1 MASGTRQNQEHNTSS
16 RPVARS
22 SARDH
27 TAPPRRD
34 EDRSS
39 YGPMSLMRQGLD
51 EMERW
56 FGHWGRAWISPAVGN
71 SMFSRVGDWSPA
83 IEAFQRGNEFIV
95 RVDAPGMSHQDV
107 QVEVGDDTVTIH
119 GERRQDRQ
127 EERDGMFW
135 TERSYGTFTRTVPL
149 PPGAIADSAKASFS
163 NGVLEVV
170 MQAPSAETR
179 RGRRLDISG
188 SADEGK

>member
-1 MASGTRQNQEHNTSS
+1 MATETRQKQERQTSDQ
-16 RPVARS
+16 PAARA
-22 SARDH
+22 SARDQ

-34 EDRSS
+34 ADRSS
-39 YGPMSLMRQGLD
+39 YGPLSLMRQGID

-56 FGHWGRAWISPAVGN
+56 FGHWGRAWPAVGG

-95 RVDAPGMSHQDV
+95 RVDAPGMSRQDV

-127 EERDGMFW
+127 EERDGLFW
-135 TERSYGTFTRTVPL
+135 TERSYGSFTRTIPL
-149 PPGAIADSAKASFS
+149 PPGAITDSAKASFN
-163 NGVLEVV
+163 NGVLEVG

-188 SADEGK
+188 SAEEGKK